1 LVHELVERQARLRPD
16 AVAITGAGGSLTFAE
31 LNELANRRARL
42 LVQRGIGL
50 ERRVAL
56 LMPRS
61 VRLVV
66 WLLAVL
72 KSGAAYLALDPAYP
86 ADRVAWLLADSN
98 AAILLTAGRHSVPG
112 APCGQLNVDDIEAGP
127 VEASATDLDVAGLHP
142 ANAAQ
147 IFYTS
152 GSTGRPK
159 GVMLVHSAVVN
170 ELVWCRD
177 GFPASGTECMCAR
190 SSMSFVDGSTELW
203 GSLAAG
209 IPVVLADQDEGRDAG
224 LLATLVAA
232 SDATRMWVVPPLA
245 AALLDQADAGQ
256 FSSVR
261 QWTLT
266 GAALS
271 RSLGERLRDAFPEAA
286 FTYVYGTTE
295 SGPSL
300 VADYYGGDV
309 LLRSGAVPNTGVLV
323 LDEALRPVAEGAVG
337 ELYVSGACLARGYL
351 GRPDLTAERFVAAPF
366 GPPGER
372 MYRTGDRVRWLG
384 GNRVALI
391 GRADSQVK
399 IRGMRVEPGEVEAA
413 LCALPGVSQA
423 VVVSRADRFGEPQL
437 VGYVV
442 PASDGDRP
450 ERVDPSRIRALLRG
464 LLPGFMV
471 PAVVVVVDGLPLTVS
486 GKVDRGALPAPGAG
500 AGSGRGPRSPGEE
513 ILCGVFAEVLGV
525 GSVGVDESFFDL
537 GGHSLLVMRLVSRIR
552 SVLGVEVGVRAVFE
566 CPTVAGLAVV
576 LAGSSAVARRGV
588 VAGPRPEVVPLSF
601 AQQRLWFLDRLEG
614 PSAVYN
620 MSFAFRLGGPVD
632 EGALA
637 GALGDVAL
645 RHESLRTVFG
655 EAEGVPFQ
663 RVLAGAAAVP
673 VLEVVRAGAGEVDG
687 VLAGVAAR
695 PFDLAGEV
703 PWRAALVRS
712 GPGESVL
719 LLVVHHSA
727 GDGWSDGPLLRDL
740 SAAYRARCRGEAPG
754 WGRLPVQYAD
764 YALWQREMLGGAG
777 DDGELDRQV
786 GFWRG
791 ALAGLPEELALAW
804 DRPRPAVAS
813 YRGGVVEF
821 VVPAGLHG
829 ALAGV
834 ARRYGVTLFMV
845 VQAAVA
851 GLLSRLGAGTDVPLG
866 FPVAG
871 RADEALDELVG
882 FFVNTLVLRAD
893 VSGDP
898 GFGEL
903 LGRVREADL
912 AAYQNQD
919 VPFERLVEVLDP
931 VRSLA
936 RHPLFQVMVAWQ
948 FEEGGELSLG
958 EDVTVARAGV
968 RTGVALFDMAFSVT
982 ERKDA
987 AGGPAGLEVELEYAS
1002 DLLDDG
1008 SARLLA
1014 ARLVRF
1020 LEAVAADPEQPVS
1033 HVQVLTTTEQHGL
1046 LTQGTGTTW
1055 EMPRTSVPELFEA
1068 QAARSPDAAAVVCG
1082 TEVVTFAQLN
1092 ARANRLARYLIE
1104 RGLGPEDI
1112 VGLALPSGPLMVEA
1126 LLAVLKAGAA
1136 YLPIDLDYP
1145 AERISVMLADARPAC
1160 LVALTA
1166 DAPRLTGAGLPLLLL
1181 DDASTAE
1188 VIAGELDGDPADGDR
1203 KHRLELTHP
1212 AYVIYT
1218 SGSSGTPKGVLVPHA
1233 GIVNL
1238 TREYSRRSGAFADGI
1253 RKAGHERLRIAHA
1266 ASWSFDL
1273 STVAVLW
1280 LLDGH
1285 ELHLIG
1291 DEIRFDTERFISHIR
1306 QVAIDYL
1313 DVVSSFAQELI
1324 DHGLLHDGQHVPP
1337 IFLMGGEVMS
1347 RKLWDDLR
1355 LASRTVAYNSYG
1367 PTECTVDVIDARISE
1382 RGAPAI
1388 GRPVVNTRVFVLDE
1402 WLGLVPAGVTG
1413 ELYVAGAGL
1422 ARGYLGR
1429 PGLTAE
1435 RFVACPF
1442 GAAGERMYRTG
1453 DLVRWAADGE
1463 LEFVGRADDQVKV
1476 RGFRIEV
1483 GEVEACLAGHP
1494 RVRQAVVVARE
1505 DRPGDK
1511 RLVAYYVADG
1521 PAGISDE
1528 ELRAAAARTL
1538 PGYMIPSTFV
1548 RIGRLPLTSN
1558 GKLDRQS
1565 LPAPE
1570 VTGSGGRGPRSA
1582 REQLLCDLFAE
1593 VLGAERIGIDD
1604 GFFALGGH
1612 SLLAV
1617 QLANRIRQVLG
1628 IDISL
1633 RELFDAQTV
1642 AMLMLSADGAVGKSR
1657 PTLRRRTS
1665 EGELL
1670 LEPAR
1675 KLRWGCSRCDSA
1687 GSKTHTATSRPVG
1700 FEAGA

>member
-1 LVHELVERQARLRPD
+1 V
-16 AVAITGAGGSLTFAE
+16 
-31 LNELANRRARL
+31 
-42 LVQRGIGL
+42 
-50 ERRVAL
+50 
-56 LMPRS
+56 
-61 VRLVV
+61 
-66 WLLAVL
+66 
-72 KSGAAYLALDPAYP
+72 
-86 ADRVAWLLADSN
+86 
-98 AAILLTAGRHSVPG
+98 
-112 APCGQLNVDDIEAGP
+112 
-127 VEASATDLDVAGLHP
+127 
-142 ANAAQ
+142 
-147 IFYTS
+147 
-152 GSTGRPK
+152 
-159 GVMLVHSAVVN
+159 
-170 ELVWCRD
+170 
-177 GFPASGTECMCAR
+177 
-190 SSMSFVDGSTELW
+190 
-203 GSLAAG
+203 
-209 IPVVLADQDEGRDAG
+209 
-224 LLATLVAA
+224 
-232 SDATRMWVVPPLA
+232 
-245 AALLDQADAGQ
+245 
-256 FSSVR
+256 
-261 QWTLT
+261 
-266 GAALS
+266 
-271 RSLGERLRDAFPEAA
+271 
-286 FTYVYGTTE
+286 
-295 SGPSL
+295 
-300 VADYYGGDV
+300 
-309 LLRSGAVPNTGVLV
+309 
-323 LDEALRPVAEGAVG
+323 
-337 ELYVSGACLARGYL
+337 
-351 GRPDLTAERFVAAPF
+351 
-366 GPPGER
+366 
-372 MYRTGDRVRWLG
+372 
-384 GNRVALI
+384 
-391 GRADSQVK
+391 
-399 IRGMRVEPGEVEAA
+399 GEVEACLA
-413 LCALPGVSQA
+413 GHPRVRQA
-423 VVVSRADRFGEPQL
+423 VVVAREDRPGDKRL

-442 PASDGDRP
+442 LAEGAVTDGQAL
-450 ERVDPSRIRALLRG
+450 RAYVAG

-486 GKVDRGALPAPGAG
+486 GKVDRGALPVPAGGAG
-500 AGSGRGPRSPGEE
+500 VGRGPRSPGEE

-537 GGHSLLVMRLVSRIR
+537 GGHSLLAMRLVSRIR

-566 CPTVAGLAVV
+566 CPTVAGLAAV
-576 LAGSSAVARRGV
+576 LAGGAAGARRGV

-601 AQQRLWFLDRLEG
+601 AQQRLWFLDRLAG

-637 GALGDVAL
+637 VALGDVAL

-663 RVLAGAAAVP
+663 RVLAGAAGVP
-673 VLEVVRAGAGEVDG
+673 VLEVVEAGASEVAG

-703 PWRAALVRS
+703 PWRAALVRL
-712 GPGESVL
+712 GAGDSVL

-740 SAAYRARCRGEAPG
+740 SVAYRARCRGVAPG

-777 DDGELDRQV
+777 DRDGELDRQV

-791 ALAGLPEELALAW
+791 VLAGLPEELALAW

-821 VVPAGLHG
+821 VVPAGLHE

-834 ARRYGVTLFMV
+834 ARRYGATLFMV

-851 GLLSRLGAGTDVPLG
+851 GLLSRLGAGADVPLG

-871 RADEALDELVG
+871 RADEALEELVG

-948 FEEGGELSLG
+948 FEESGELSLG

-968 RTGVALFDMAFSVT
+968 QTGVALFDLAFTVT

-987 AGGPAGLEVELEYAS
+987 AGGPAGLDLELEYAS
-1002 DLLDDG
+1002 DLLG
-1008 SARLLA
+1008 ESSARLLA

-1020 LEAVAADPEQPVS
+1020 LEAVAADPGQPVS
-1033 HVQVLTTTEQHGL
+1033 HIPILTTTEQREL
-1046 LTQGTGTTW
+1046 LAQGTGTTW
-1055 EMPRTSVPELFEA
+1055 DMPPTSVPELFEA
-1068 QAARSPDAAAVVCG
+1068 QAARSPDAVAVVGG

-1092 ARANRLARYLIE
+1092 ARANRLARYLIT

-1136 YLPIDLDYP
+1136 YLPIDPDYP
-1145 AERISVMLADARPAC
+1145 AERIGVMLADARPAC

-1166 DAPRLTGAGLPLLLL
+1166 DAPRLTGAGPPLLLL

-1188 VIAGELDGDPADGDR
+1188 VIARKPDGDPANGDR
-1203 KHRLELTHP
+1203 KHRLEPTHP

-1218 SGSSGTPKGVLVPHA
+1218 SGSSGTPKGVMVSHA

-1238 TREYSRRSGAFADGI
+1238 TQEYSRRSGVFADGI
-1253 RKAGHERLRIAHA
+1253 RNAGLQLASRGRMRIAHA

-1306 QVAIDYL
+1306 KVEIDYL

-1324 DHGLLHDGQHVPP
+1324 DHGLLDDGQHVPP
-1337 IFLMGGEVMS
+1337 FFLMGGEVMS

-1367 PTECTVDVIDARISE
+1367 PTECTVDVIDARIRE

-1442 GAAGERMYRTG
+1442 GVAGERMYRTG
-1453 DLVRWAADGE
+1453 DLVRWAGDGE

-1476 RGFRIEV
+1476 RGFRVEV

-1521 PAGISDE
+1521 RAGIGDE
-1528 ELRAAAARTL
+1528 ELRAIAARIL
-1538 PGYMIPSTFV
+1538 PGYMIPSAFV
-1548 RIGRLPLTSN
+1548 RIDRVPLTPN

-1593 VLGAERIGIDD
+1593 ALGVERIGIDD
-1604 GFFALGGH
+1604 GFFAMGGH

-1617 QLANRIRQVLG
+1617 RLANRIRQVLG
-1628 IDISL
+1628 VEISL
-1633 RELFDAQTV
+1633 GELFDAQTV
-1642 AMLMLSADGAVGKSR
+1642 AMLILSVEGAAGKSR

-1670 LEPAR
+1670 L
-1675 KLRWGCSRCDSA
+1675 D
-1687 GSKTHTATSRPVG
+1687 
-1700 FEAGA
+1700 